1 MPSRLP
7 LCVLAALAL
16 LLSSCGEEKKPYKPA
31 KYDYGAPADPTSVF
45 LDDAPANRKASPED
59 LALAFVD
66 TAGKKVALETYRDR
80 KGIVL
85 VVTRGI
91 PQSPGGVFCPYCV
104 AQVGSLKARYAD
116 FQKRQAEV
124 LVVFPGPKDQV
135 AEFIKQ
141 AQAPTHDAA
150 LPFPVLLDPDTSVCE
165 KLGIKGDL
173 AKPST
178 FILDKKGNVVYA
190 YVGKTVTDR
199 PSLKAILAQLD
210 KLAAMP

>member
-1 MPSRLP
+1 MQSRLS
-7 LCVLAALAL
+7 LCALVALAL
-16 LLSSCGEEKKPYKPA
+16 LLSSCGEEKKPYKPG

-45 LDDAPANRKASPED
+45 LDDAPANKKASPED

-66 TAGKKVALETYRDR
+66 TTGKKVALDTYRDK
-80 KGIVL
+80 KGVVL
-85 VVTRGI
+85 VVTRGL
-91 PQSPGGVFCPYCV
+91 PQSSGIFCPYCV

-116 FQKRQAEV
+116 FQKRGAEV
-124 LVVFPGPKDQV
+124 LVVFPGPKDQLSD
-135 AEFIKQ
+135 FIKQ
-141 AQAPTHDAA
+141 TQGSTPEAT

-178 FILDKKGNVVYA
+178 FILDRKGNVVYA
-190 YVGKTVTDR
+190 YVGKTLTDR

-210 KLAAMP
+210 KLAGKP